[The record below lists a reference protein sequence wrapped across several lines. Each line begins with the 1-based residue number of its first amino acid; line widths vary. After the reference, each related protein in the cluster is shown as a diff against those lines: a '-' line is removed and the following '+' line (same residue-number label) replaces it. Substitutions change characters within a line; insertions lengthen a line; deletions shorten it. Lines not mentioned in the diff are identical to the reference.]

1 MFVPEA
7 GARKRPVSGPMLAA
21 LLALA
26 AACKPP
32 PSTPRVQRG
41 DSPPAAAFT
50 VAAIETAVSNPN
62 RLPADRDR
70 DSSDRPAE
78 VLEFLGVAPGM
89 RALDMNAA
97 TGYYAELLARVVG
110 PAGHVIAHNHPG
122 ARATLAAEDFERR
135 YGGNRLPNAEQL
147 FAAHN
152 DIALPAGSL
161 DAVLM
166 SMIYHDTYW
175 YDPKV
180 DWGPVDQHA
189 LLESLYGALVP
200 GGIVGVIDHF
210 AEPGTDP
217 RESAKAT
224 HRIDAAVVRADFAA
238 AGFTLEAESDV
249 LRNPADDRTA
259 SVFDDAVRGRTDRF
273 VMRFRT
279 QPTPALLQITTER
292 IAPGRDAEYGA
303 IEEHLAGV
311 CARLRC
317 PNDYLALESDGSPK
331 EVWWLVAYAT
341 QADVDRVA
349 AAYAANEPLLA
360 ELRAGAVAKK
370 GIADDPASVLT
381 TFRPDTGSAAAWRI
395 GMDELVVIAETSEA
409 TVPASVFESADGR
422 RFAVASAA
430 GRENAAAIAARL
442 GGGARVFAVRP
453 SWSKPAAA

>member
-1 MFVPEA
+1 MFVSEA

-26 AACKPP
+26 AACEPLP
-32 PSTPRVQRG
+32 GTGSTPRPRN
-41 DSPPAAAFT
+41 DDAPPASALT
-50 VAAIETAVSNPN
+50 VDRAAIGSAVSNPN

-70 DSSDRPAE
+70 DSSDKPAD

-89 RALDMNAA
+89 RVLDMNAA
-97 TGYYAELLARVVG
+97 TGYYTELLSRVVG

-122 ARATLAAEDFERR
+122 ARATLAAGDFERR
-135 YGGNRLPNAEQL
+135 YGGNRLPNTEQL

-175 YDPKV
+175 HDPKV

-200 GGIVGVIDHF
+200 GGIVGVIDHL
-210 AEPGTDP
+210 AAPGTDP

-238 AGFTLEAESDV
+238 AGFALEAESDV

-259 SVFDDAVRGRTDRF
+259 SVFDEAVRGRTDRF

-279 QPTPALLQITTER
+279 PPA
-292 IAPGRDAEYGA
+292 
-303 IEEHLAGV
+303 
-311 CARLRC
+311 
-317 PNDYLALESDGSPK
+317 K
-331 EVWWLVAYAT
+331 
-341 QADVDRVA
+341 
-349 AAYAANEPLLA
+349 
-360 ELRAGAVAKK
+360 
-370 GIADDPASVLT
+370 
-381 TFRPDTGSAAAWRI
+381 
-395 GMDELVVIAETSEA
+395 
-409 TVPASVFESADGR
+409 VPAE
-422 RFAVASAA
+422 
-430 GRENAAAIAARL
+430 
-442 GGGARVFAVRP
+442 
-453 SWSKPAAA
+453 